1 MSPGNIESMGQNTA
15 RDRLAPSRGPFFPH
29 PGVRRFFGA
38 VQIMHIFFNISYF
51 LKITVNTLI
60 EDIFL
65 YNIILRDLCYREP
78 VIFKMPFSL
87 RGAVM
92 PQATLYTT
100 WQQVVG

>member
-1 MSPGNIESMGQNTA
+1 MGQNTA

-60 EDIFL
+60 G
-65 YNIILRDLCYREP
+65 NN
-78 VIFKMPFSL
+78 SL
-87 RGAVM
+87 QHDSMGSLLARTYHIQNALL
-92 PQATLYTT
+92 P
-100 WQQVVG
+100 